1 MTVAISNN
9 ASDIAR
15 SKQMLAPIRIVLVR
29 PRNPKNIGAAAR
41 AMKNFGFTDLVVVSP
56 HPPVWDE
63 ALVSAVGG
71 EDVIRSARVVETL
84 LDAVSDCSLV
94 IGTAGGRPVESINP
108 AEAREMLR
116 ASGTSAALVFGSEK
130 TGLTNAEMSLCHE
143 ILTIPA
149 RYECP
154 SLNLAQAVAIC
165 CYELRHTENTG
176 TFERTSDDATIGQI
190 EVLLGKS
197 IELLRLAGYFENQNE
212 RRLMDEFRRS
222 LLRIRPTAR
231 EVTLWLGAVNQVRW
245 KLTYKGSEDSA

>member
-1 MTVAISNN
+1 
-9 ASDIAR
+9 
-15 SKQMLAPIRIVLVR
+15 
-29 PRNPKNIGAAAR
+29 
-41 AMKNFGFTDLVVVSP
+41 MKNFGFEELVVVSP

-71 EDVIRSARVVETL
+71 EDVIRSARVVETMV
-84 LDAVSDCSLV
+84 DAVSDCSRVL
-94 IGTAGGRPVESINP
+94 GTAGGRGVASIGR

-116 ASGTSAALVFGSEK
+116 ASEKGAALVFGSEK

-143 ILTIPA
+143 ILTIA
-149 RYECP
+149 AEDECP

-165 CYELRHTENTG
+165 CYELRHTDNTG
-176 TFERTSDDATIGQI
+176 TVERTSDDATIGQI
-190 EVLLGKS
+190 EVLLGQS

-231 EVTLWLGAVNQVRW
+231 EITLWLGAVNQIAWKVRQ
-245 KLTYKGSEDSA
+245 GVGEDSA

>member
-1 MTVAISNN
+1 MH
-9 ASDIAR
+9 
-15 SKQMLAPIRIVLVR
+15 APIRIVLVR

-41 AMKNFGFTDLVVVSP
+41 AMKNFGFEDLVVVSP

-71 EDVIRSARVVETL
+71 EDVIRSARVVETM

-94 IGTAGGRPVESINP
+94 LGTAGGRRVASIGP

-116 ASGTSAALVFGSEK
+116 ASEKGAALVFGSEK
-130 TGLTNAEMSLCHE
+130 TGLTNAEMSLCNG

-149 RYECP
+149 EDECP

-165 CYELRHTENTG
+165 CYELGQTDITG
-176 TFERTSDDATIGQI
+176 TAGRTSDDATIGQI

-231 EVTLWLGAVNQVRW
+231 EVTLWLGAVNQIAW
-245 KLTYKGSEDSA
+245 KLRQGVGEDSA

>member
-1 MTVAISNN
+1 MA
-9 ASDIAR
+9 
-15 SKQMLAPIRIVLVR
+15 APIRIVLVR

-41 AMKNFGFTDLVVVSP
+41 AMKNFGFEDLVVVSP

-71 EDVIRSARVVETL
+71 EDVIRSARVVETM

-94 IGTAGGRPVESINP
+94 LGTAGGRRVASIGP
-108 AEAREMLR
+108 AEARGMLH
-116 ASGTSAALVFGSEK
+116 ASGKDAALVFGSEK
-130 TGLTNAEMSLCHE
+130 TGLTNAEMSLCHA

-149 RYECP
+149 EDECP

-165 CYELRHTENTG
+165 CYELRHTDNTG
-176 TFERTSDDATIGQI
+176 TVERTSDDATIGQI
-190 EVLLGKS
+190 EVLLGQS

-212 RRLMDEFRRS
+212 RRLMEEFRRS

-231 EVTLWLGAVNQVRW
+231 EVTLWLGAVNQIAWKVRQ
-245 KLTYKGSEDSA
+245 GVGEDSA